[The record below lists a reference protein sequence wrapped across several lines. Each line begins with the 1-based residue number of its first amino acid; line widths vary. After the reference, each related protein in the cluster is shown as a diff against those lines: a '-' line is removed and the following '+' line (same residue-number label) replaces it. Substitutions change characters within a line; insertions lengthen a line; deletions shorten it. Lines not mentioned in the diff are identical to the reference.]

1 MKREEDT
8 MTADDIAQIIVAGQ
22 RTGIV
27 GLKKTLEEVA
37 GESAGRPDEEITA
50 ELMARLSKKNYIV
63 PKVKDAYMTAFL
75 REYKKFV
82 GEPFEETVDPDLV
95 QIKVLGP
102 GCPNCERLEQDLMA
116 LMAELRIKADLEH
129 VRNPAE
135 IGSFGVMSMP
145 ALVINGKVKAAGN
158 VPSKG
163 TIKEWLLEAQGS

>member
-1 MKREEDT
+1 MSS
-8 MTADDIAQIIVAGQ
+8 DDITQVVIAGQ

-37 GESAGRPDEEITA
+37 GTCAGRADAQITD

-63 PKVKDAYMTAFL
+63 PKVKDAYGTAFL

-116 LMAELRIKADLEH
+116 LMAELRIRADLEH
-129 VRNPAE
+129 VRDPVE
-135 IGSFGVMSMP
+135 IVTYGVMAMP

-163 TIKEWLLEAQGS
+163 TIKQWLLEAQGS

>member
-1 MKREEDT
+1 
-8 MTADDIAQIIVAGQ
+8 MTTDDIAQIIVAGQ

-37 GESAGRPDEEITA
+37 GKCAGRANAEITD

-63 PKVKDAYMTAFL
+63 PKVKVAYETALL

-102 GCPNCERLEQDLMA
+102 GCPICDRLEQDLMA

-129 VRNPAE
+129 VRDPVE
-135 IGSFGVMSMP
+135 ISSFGVMAMP
-145 ALVINGKVKAAGN
+145 VLVINGKVKAAGR
-158 VPSKG
+158 VPSMG
-163 TIKEWLLEAQGS
+163 TIKKWLLEAQGS